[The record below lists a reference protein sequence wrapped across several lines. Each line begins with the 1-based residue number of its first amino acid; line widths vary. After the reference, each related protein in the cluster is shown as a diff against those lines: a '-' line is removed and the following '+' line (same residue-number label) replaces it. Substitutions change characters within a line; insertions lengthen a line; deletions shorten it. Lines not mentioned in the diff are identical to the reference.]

1 MGQKQSGTGSVMRK
15 ASKDG
20 KEDTTPMLADSEVG
34 RKRYDSKGGY
44 TYGGVG
50 SMYIMV
56 RRKRNL
62 VSARKKKENKFV
74 VVICRN

>member
-34 RKRYDSKGGY
+34 RKRYDSKGVY
-44 TYGGVG
+44 TYEG
-50 SMYIMV
+50 SRFYV
-56 RRKRNL
+56 HHGEEEEEFGFC
-62 VSARKKKENKFV
+62 KKKEGK
-74 VVICRN
+74 